1 MKKKGQVTVFIILG
15 IIVVI
20 LAISISYLQSEN
32 FRERVQNIAFRSVV
46 VPEQAQGVVNYVEG
60 CVENIASDG
69 LKLIGEQGGYV
80 VFPDISPRTYLE
92 VTENRKV
99 PYWLYGEDNLENI
112 PTIEEM
118 ENELGAYIESRFVS
132 DCGFDSYRDIGYNIP
147 EDTIDINVNIL
158 DKDVEVNLNTNL
170 QVGIKEDNFDLSRY
184 VKVSIP
190 SRLNEF
196 YEMANEIINRERLN
210 SPLEDNTIELV
221 SLWSKDDNSGIPQIA
236 GIDFDCSKS
245 RYNLVE
251 VGETLIRNIEVMT
264 PYLQVE
270 GSNIQTYDEVYY
282 NNHMVIDNTFSR
294 SHNDVNVNFNYYAG
308 WPFVMDVTPRRGPVL
323 TSDVLKI
330 PIPLRP
336 DICFNRHNFRYDL
349 IYPVLVSLESGMESF
364 NFVIEVFVDNNYG
377 RRNAFG
383 TTDFRSGPGNLFCD
397 EDQRLSE
404 EVSVSAIDTS
414 NGEFVDGLKVSY
426 ICGLN
431 ECIVGET
438 TENEYG
444 AIEYR
449 GSFPLCVG
457 GELRVDG
464 DGYGVYRQSLD
475 TLDTGVQSVIAD
487 IEPYRN
493 LTLNV
498 KVIDL
503 DQNDNVVSEL
513 GRSLNINEEVFLQ
526 LIKINEIFG
535 GVDDEIAV
543 NYNSGEEVVLRLAPG
558 RYNLNLDLVLNEQ
571 LTLAG
576 QNVNGFESKS
586 ADTIVLGHIELDD
599 VYISPEQLE
608 NDNIEF
614 TAFAVNPRV
623 VSDVLRAYEMGDLV
637 NRNRG
642 LLEPR
647 FS

>member
-170 QVGIKEDNFDLSRY
+170 QVGIKEDN
-184 VKVSIP
+184 
-190 SRLNEF
+190 
-196 YEMANEIINRERLN
+196 

-282 NNHMVIDNTFSR
+282 NNHMVIII
-294 SHNDVNVNFNYYAG
+294 NF
-308 WPFVMDVTPRRGPVL
+308 
-323 TSDVLKI
+323 I
-330 PIPLRP
+330 I
-336 DICFNRHNFRYDL
+336 
-349 IYPVLVSLESGMESF
+349 
-364 NFVIEVFVDNNYG
+364 
-377 RRNAFG
+377 
-383 TTDFRSGPGNLFCD
+383 
-397 EDQRLSE
+397 
-404 EVSVSAIDTS
+404 
-414 NGEFVDGLKVSY
+414 
-426 ICGLN
+426 
-431 ECIVGET
+431 
-438 TENEYG
+438 
-444 AIEYR
+444 
-449 GSFPLCVG
+449 
-457 GELRVDG
+457 
-464 DGYGVYRQSLD
+464 SLD
-475 TLDTGVQSVIAD
+475 IA
-487 IEPYRN
+487 PFN
-493 LTLNV
+493 L
-498 KVIDL
+498 
-503 DQNDNVVSEL
+503 
-513 GRSLNINEEVFLQ
+513 
-526 LIKINEIFG
+526 
-535 GVDDEIAV
+535 
-543 NYNSGEEVVLRLAPG
+543 
-558 RYNLNLDLVLNEQ
+558 
-571 LTLAG
+571 
-576 QNVNGFESKS
+576 
-586 ADTIVLGHIELDD
+586 
-599 VYISPEQLE
+599 
-608 NDNIEF
+608 
-614 TAFAVNPRV
+614 
-623 VSDVLRAYEMGDLV
+623 
-637 NRNRG
+637 
-642 LLEPR
+642 
-647 FS
+647 